1 MPTDGWDAQVRDQL
15 DHVSKGQVAELM
27 EVVMAYHGK
36 KTPDGS
42 IKVDAARVD
51 IGVVKQL
58 LGDRQITSER
68 LESII
73 DHYDAWVEMHDEE
86 DEEEQE
92 EEEANEAD
100 GDGVEVEP
108 KVQAS
113 QEDLDAQQLE
123 ALLHEYYREMA
134 AAQQDQREISDQV
147 AHRPSRA
154 RTHTHTEF
162 RGLVGCCLLLAI
174 S

>member
-1 MPTDGWDAQVRDQL
+1 MSTDGRDAQVRDQL

-51 IGVVKQL
+51 IAVVKQL

-73 DHYDAWVEMHDEE
+73 DHYDAWVEMHDDE
-86 DEEEQE
+86 DEAEQE
-92 EEEANEAD
+92 EEEADQAD
-100 GDGVEVEP
+100 GDGEEAEP

-147 AHRPSRA
+147 TRA
-154 RTHTHTEF
+154 RAHTHTHTH
-162 RGLVGCCLLLAI
+162 GAYTYTP